1 MPWSH
6 RASPILPLFN
16 AVGPLPTDK
25 YVNNFMS
32 GHCTVKQI
40 LIIFV
45 LSINK
50 TLMHED
56 EFDLP
61 EELDPV
67 EKAKL
72 QEQYETEI
80 AASMTAAL
88 DMIHDMG
95 GLDTWIRTVNFS
107 KEKKVKI
114 LTNMMNW
121 FAAPER
127 EMYEE
132 AAEMRDG
139 LQKLNK

>member
-1 MPWSH
+1 
-6 RASPILPLFN
+6 
-16 AVGPLPTDK
+16 
-25 YVNNFMS
+25 
-32 GHCTVKQI
+32 
-40 LIIFV
+40 
-45 LSINK
+45 
-50 TLMHED
+50 MHED

-67 EKAKL
+67 EKARL

-107 KEKKVKI
+107 KDKKVKI